1 MREVIFYL
9 AMIIEIAYV
18 FMSQVPKKLENK
30 YLLIGTAFIC
40 ASDFTY
46 HIGYN
51 AINMSVSAL
60 SGTIAISIFLISFVV
75 GVITKRIDFEDL
87 FFSLFMELFQPLLTM
102 LLTKSYELMI
112 FVIIAVVGLGMIKIF
127 MAHKEKNNRQER
139 GFLRIAINGKTI
151 TCSGINIVISNGKV
165 IVDGKTIQECNS
177 GDIKV
182 TIEGDVNKIDCGG
195 SVEVHGNSGS
205 IDCGGSCEVSGDV
218 KGDIDAGGSETCGNV
233 SGDIDAGG
241 SVRCRR

>member
-9 AMIIEIAYV
+9 ATIIEITYV

-51 AINMSVSAL
+51 AINMSVFAL

-87 FFSLFMELFQPLLTM
+87 FFSLFMELFLPLLTM

-139 GFLRIAINGKTI
+139 GFLRITINGKTI
-151 TCSGINIVISNGKV
+151 TYSGTNVVINNGKV

-182 TIEGDVNKIDCGG
+182 TIEGDVNK
-195 SVEVHGNSGS
+195 

>member
-1 MREVIFYL
+1 MTAVLFCM
-9 AMIIEIAYV
+9 AMIIEIVYV
-18 FMSQVPKKLENK
+18 FMSPVPKELENK

-40 ASDFTY
+40 AADFTY
-46 HIGYN
+46 HIEYTT
-51 AINMSVSAL
+51 IKMYVF
-60 SGTIAISIFLISFVV
+60 GTIAISIFLISFVV

-87 FFSLFMELFQPLLTM
+87 FFSLFMELFLPLLTM

-139 GFLRIAINGKTI
+139 GFLRITINGKTI

>member
-1 MREVIFYL
+1 MRAVIFYM

-87 FFSLFMELFQPLLTM
+87 FFSLFMELFLPLLTM

-112 FVIIAVVGLGMIKIF
+112 IVIIAVVGLGMIKIF

-139 GFLRIAINGKTI
+139 GFLRKT
-151 TCSGINIVISNGKV
+151 KV
-165 IVDGKTIQECNS
+165 EKMTVKEFLQNYGGNECVS
-177 GDIKV
+177 
-182 TIEGDVNKIDCGG
+182 IEGYCEEEHYDYFREADEWELSDDNPNHYKPTCIAKEPWWNEVKDREIKEWNIIGGGMYKVELWIDL
-195 SVEVHGNSGS
+195 E
-205 IDCGGSCEVSGDV
+205 E
-218 KGDIDAGGSETCGNV
+218 E
-233 SGDIDAGG
+233 
-241 SVRCRR
+241 

>member
-1 MREVIFYL
+1 MRAVIFYM

-51 AINMSVSAL
+51 AINMAVFAL
-60 SGTIAISIFLISFVV
+60 SGTIATSIFLISFVV

-87 FFSLFMELFQPLLTM
+87 FFSLFMELFLPLLTM

-112 FVIIAVVGLGMIKIF
+112 IVIIAVVGLGMIKIF

-139 GFLRIAINGKTI
+139 GFLRKT
-151 TCSGINIVISNGKV
+151 KV
-165 IVDGKTIQECNS
+165 EKMTVKEFLQNYGGNECVS
-177 GDIKV
+177 
-182 TIEGDVNKIDCGG
+182 IEGYCEEEHYDYFREADEWELSDDNPNHYKPTCIAKEPWWNEVKDREIKEWNIIGGGMYKVELWIDL
-195 SVEVHGNSGS
+195 E
-205 IDCGGSCEVSGDV
+205 E
-218 KGDIDAGGSETCGNV
+218 E
-233 SGDIDAGG
+233 
-241 SVRCRR
+241 

>member
-9 AMIIEIAYV
+9 ATIIEIAYV

-87 FFSLFMELFQPLLTM
+87 FLSLFMELFLPLLTM

-139 GFLRIAINGKTI
+139 GFLRKT
-151 TCSGINIVISNGKV
+151 KV
-165 IVDGKTIQECNS
+165 EKMTVKEFLQNYGGNECVS
-177 GDIKV
+177 
-182 TIEGDVNKIDCGG
+182 IEGYCEEEHYDYFREADEWELSDDNPNHYKPTCIAKEPWWNEVKDREIKEWNIIGGGMYKVELWIDL
-195 SVEVHGNSGS
+195 E
-205 IDCGGSCEVSGDV
+205 E
-218 KGDIDAGGSETCGNV
+218 E
-233 SGDIDAGG
+233 
-241 SVRCRR
+241 

>member
-51 AINMSVSAL
+51 AINMSVFAL

-87 FFSLFMELFQPLLTM
+87 FFSLFMELFLPLLTM

-127 MAHKEKNNRQER
+127 MAHKEKNDQDHI
-139 GFLRIAINGKTI
+139 G
-151 TCSGINIVISNGKV
+151 
-165 IVDGKTIQECNS
+165 
-177 GDIKV
+177 
-182 TIEGDVNKIDCGG
+182 
-195 SVEVHGNSGS
+195 
-205 IDCGGSCEVSGDV
+205 
-218 KGDIDAGGSETCGNV
+218 
-233 SGDIDAGG
+233 
-241 SVRCRR
+241 

>member
-51 AINMSVSAL
+51 AINMSAFAL
-60 SGTIAISIFLISFVV
+60 SGTIATSIFLISFVV
-75 GVITKRIDFEDL
+75 GVITKHIDFEDL
-87 FFSLFMELFQPLLTM
+87 FFSLFMELFLPLLTM

-127 MAHKEKNNRQER
+127 MAHKEKNNQQER
-139 GFLRIAINGKTI
+139 EK
-151 TCSGINIVISNGKV
+151 
-165 IVDGKTIQECNS
+165 
-177 GDIKV
+177 
-182 TIEGDVNKIDCGG
+182 
-195 SVEVHGNSGS
+195 
-205 IDCGGSCEVSGDV
+205 
-218 KGDIDAGGSETCGNV
+218 
-233 SGDIDAGG
+233 
-241 SVRCRR
+241 

>member
-51 AINMSVSAL
+51 AINMSVSSL

-87 FFSLFMELFQPLLTM
+87 FFSLFMELFLPLLTM

-112 FVIIAVVGLGMIKIF
+112 VVIIAVVGLGMSIF
-127 MAHKEKNNRQER
+127 MAHKEKNNWQER
-139 GFLRIAINGKTI
+139 GFLRITINGKTI

-195 SVEVHGNSGS
+195 S
-205 IDCGGSCEVSGDV
+205 CEVSGDV

>member
-87 FFSLFMELFQPLLTM
+87 FFSLFMELFLPLLV
-102 LLTKSYELMI
+102 L
-112 FVIIAVVGLGMIKIF
+112 
-127 MAHKEKNNRQER
+127 ER
-139 GFLRIAINGKTI
+139 
-151 TCSGINIVISNGKV
+151 CS
-165 IVDGKTIQECNS
+165 
-177 GDIKV
+177 
-182 TIEGDVNKIDCGG
+182 DV
-195 SVEVHGNSGS
+195 
-205 IDCGGSCEVSGDV
+205 
-218 KGDIDAGGSETCGNV
+218 
-233 SGDIDAGG
+233 
-241 SVRCRR
+241 

>member
-87 FFSLFMELFQPLLTM
+87 FFSLFMELFLPLLTM

-112 FVIIAVVGLGMIKIF
+112 VVIIAVVGLGMSIF

-139 GFLRIAINGKTI
+139 GFLRITINGKTI

-195 SVEVHGNSGS
+195 S
-205 IDCGGSCEVSGDV
+205 CEVSGDV

>member
-1 MREVIFYL
+1 MRAVIFYM
-9 AMIIEIAYV
+9 ATIIEIAYV

-87 FFSLFMELFQPLLTM
+87 FLSLFMELFLPLLTM

-139 GFLRIAINGKTI
+139 GFLRKT
-151 TCSGINIVISNGKV
+151 KV
-165 IVDGKTIQECNS
+165 EKMTIKEFLQNYGGNECVS
-177 GDIKV
+177 
-182 TIEGDVNKIDCGG
+182 IEGYCEEEHYDYFREADEWELSDDNPNHYKPTCIAKEPWWNEVKDREIKEWNIIGGGMYKVELWIDL
-195 SVEVHGNSGS
+195 E
-205 IDCGGSCEVSGDV
+205 E
-218 KGDIDAGGSETCGNV
+218 E
-233 SGDIDAGG
+233 
-241 SVRCRR
+241 

>member
-1 MREVIFYL
+1 MTAVLFCM
-9 AMIIEIAYV
+9 AMIIEIVYV
-18 FMSQVPKKLENK
+18 FMSPVPKELENK

-40 ASDFTY
+40 AADFTY
-46 HIGYN
+46 HIDYTT
-51 AINMSVSAL
+51 IKMYVFAL
-60 SGTIAISIFLISFVV
+60 LGTIATSIFLISCVV
-75 GVITKRIDFEDL
+75 GVITKCIDFTDL
-87 FFSLFMELFQPLLTM
+87 FFTLYMALFQPLLTM

-139 GFLRIAINGKTI
+139 GFLRITINGKTI

>member
-1 MREVIFYL
+1 
-9 AMIIEIAYV
+9 
-18 FMSQVPKKLENK
+18 
-30 YLLIGTAFIC
+30 
-40 ASDFTY
+40 
-46 HIGYN
+46 
-51 AINMSVSAL
+51 
-60 SGTIAISIFLISFVV
+60 
-75 GVITKRIDFEDL
+75 
-87 FFSLFMELFQPLLTM
+87 MELFLPLLTM

-139 GFLRIAINGKTI
+139 GFLRITINGKTI

>member
-87 FFSLFMELFQPLLTM
+87 FFSLFLELFLPLLTM

-112 FVIIAVVGLGMIKIF
+112 FVIIAVCTEHTTETIVMS
-127 MAHKEKNNRQER
+127 MADVSSHS
-139 GFLRIAINGKTI
+139 I
-151 TCSGINIVISNGKV
+151 TRC
-165 IVDGKTIQECNS
+165 T
-177 GDIKV
+177 
-182 TIEGDVNKIDCGG
+182 
-195 SVEVHGNSGS
+195 
-205 IDCGGSCEVSGDV
+205 VSSKRV
-218 KGDIDAGGSETCGNV
+218 
-233 SGDIDAGG
+233 
-241 SVRCRR
+241 

>member
-1 MREVIFYL
+1 MRAVIFYM

-87 FFSLFMELFQPLLTM
+87 FFSLFMELFLPLLTM

-139 GFLRIAINGKTI
+139 GFLRITINGKTI

-205 IDCGGSCEVSGDV
+205 IDCGGCCEVSGDV

>member
-87 FFSLFMELFQPLLTM
+87 FFSLFMELFLPLLTM

-139 GFLRIAINGKTI
+139 GFLRITINGKTI

-165 IVDGKTIQECNS
+165 IVDGKTIR
-177 GDIKV
+177 
-182 TIEGDVNKIDCGG
+182 